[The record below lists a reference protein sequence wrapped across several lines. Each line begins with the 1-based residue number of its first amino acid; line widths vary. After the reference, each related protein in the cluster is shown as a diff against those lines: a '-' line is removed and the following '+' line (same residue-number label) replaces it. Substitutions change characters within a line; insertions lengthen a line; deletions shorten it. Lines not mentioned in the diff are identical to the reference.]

1 MGTLHDIV
9 IKKNHELLGITT
21 NPTLEVFDL
30 DLCDQ
35 LDNLAQTDGFVK
47 DRVEK
52 AVNELKL
59 AGGVDYNDHYR
70 MAYDNYNEAVV
81 YHLLKQ
87 KGFKIKNIPETRTST
102 PDFEVEYSFKDY
114 EQKVITQKAY
124 VEVKSLAFA
133 EGNLQYR
140 KVQNDAFENNIKT
153 EEQRKR
159 GKQICS
165 SILCVSPLGDKDKGL
180 SDEIEILIKKIDQ
193 NIKEDQYKYG
203 SGDDT
208 LLLVDL
214 GQYVFPFNEAECLP
228 VYPDL
233 HRKAVTSGLLWMIA
247 FGRMGDRIYTFGEFE
262 GKGNFD
268 HDLQQIGILN
278 KYPFI
283 KGIVFMSGTKADNK
297 RFYGLYRYDEQELN
311 VIVLLYSMCDF
322 LNDDKNT
329 MGFKYFEKLLKDLK
343 S

>member
-1 MGTLHDIV
+1 MAKAVTYNTPALDALTNSLNAIQALSNKIQEPMAKIMVARPAG
-9 IKKNHELLGITT
+9 KTT

-52 AVNELKL
+52 AVN
-59 AGGVDYNDHYR
+59 A
-70 MAYDNYNEAVV
+70 
-81 YHLLKQ
+81 
-87 KGFKIKNIPETRTST
+87 T

-247 FGRMGDRIYTFGEFE
+247 FGRLGDRVYTFGEFI
-262 GKGNFD
+262 
-268 HDLQQIGILN
+268 H
-278 KYPFI
+278 FI
-283 KGIVFMSGTKADNK
+283 VSWC
-297 RFYGLYRYDEQELN
+297 R
-311 VIVLLYSMCDF
+311 V
-322 LNDDKNT
+322 DDKFRYRLFHKENRF
-329 MGFKYFEKLLKDLK
+329 GL
-343 S
+343 